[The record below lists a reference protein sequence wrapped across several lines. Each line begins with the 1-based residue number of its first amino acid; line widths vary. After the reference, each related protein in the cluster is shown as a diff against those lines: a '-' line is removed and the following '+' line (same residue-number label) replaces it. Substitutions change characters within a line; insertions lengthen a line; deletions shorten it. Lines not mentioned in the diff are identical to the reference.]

1 MEYNFI
7 DIEKKWQ
14 QKWVENKTYKVVED
28 ENKQKFYVLNMFPYP
43 SGAGLHV
50 GHPLGYIASDIYARY
65 KRLKGFNVLNPMGY
79 DAYGLPAE
87 QYAIQT
93 GQHPQLT
100 TDTNIARYREQLD
113 KIGFSFDWDREVRTC
128 DPRYYHWTQW
138 AFERMFESYYDYT
151 QQKALPI
158 KDLVRHFEEEGTLN
172 LNVAQSEELIFS
184 ARDWSSMD
192 EQEQQEKLM
201 NYRIAYL
208 GETMVNW
215 CPGLGTVLAN
225 DEVVNGV
232 SERGGYPVVQKLM
245 KQWCLRV
252 SAYSQRLL
260 DGLETVNWSDS
271 IKETQKN
278 WIGRSEGTEV
288 EFKYQTPVAD
298 GGQKEGHFT
307 IFTTRADTMF
317 GVSFM
322 VLAPESELVA
332 ELTSEAQKAEVEEY
346 LAYVK
351 KRTELERMSDRK
363 VTGVFSGSYGINP
376 FTGEQ
381 IPIWISEYVL
391 AGYGT
396 GAIMAV
402 PAHDSRDYAFAKHF
416 NLPIIPLI
424 EGADISEES
433 FDAKEGIVTNSPAA
447 GKESMDGFS
456 LNGLTVKE
464 AIAKTKQ
471 FVTEKGIGRVKVNYR
486 LRDAIFSRQRYWGEP
501 FPVYYKQGMPYMIPE
516 ECLPLELPEIDK
528 YEPTESGEPP
538 LGRAKVWAWNE
549 AERKVVEKVLVD
561 DKTVFPLELNTMP
574 GFAGSSAYYLRYM
587 DPHNDEALVGKKADE
602 YWQNVD
608 LYVGGTEHA
617 TGHLIYSRFWNKFLF
632 DCGCSCKEEPYEKL
646 VNQGMIQGR
655 SNFVYRINSDD
666 HSKAPVF
673 VSLGQKDKY
682 ETTPIHV
689 DVNIV
694 HADVLDVEAFKA
706 WRPEYNNAEF
716 IFEDGTSSSNLITTQ
731 HPTPPTY
738 KCGWAVEKMS
748 KSMFNVVN
756 PDVIVEQYGAD
767 TLRLYE
773 MFLGPVEASKPWDTN
788 GIDGCFR
795 FLKKFWK
802 LYQQELN
809 DDEPSKD
816 SLKSV
821 HKLIK
826 KVTGDIEQF
835 SYNTAVSAFMICVNE
850 LGQQKCANRELLK
863 KMVIVIA
870 PFAPH
875 MAEELWEQLGG
886 ETKSVFDAEWPA
898 WDESYLVENEVQ
910 LTVSFNGKARFQMTF
925 PADATKEDIEKKA
938 LEDERSQHYIDGKTI
953 VKIIVVPK
961 KIINIVCK

>member
-1 MEYNFI
+1 MEYNFR

-28 ENKQKFYVLNMFPYP
+28 KNKQKFYVLNMFPYP

-93 GQHPQLT
+93 GQHPEMT
-100 TDTNIARYREQLD
+100 TKKNIERYCEQLG

-128 DPRYYHWTQW
+128 DPHYYHWTQW
-138 AFERMFESYYDYT
+138 AFEHMFNSYYDNRL
-151 QQKALPI
+151 QKAQPI
-158 KDLVRHFEEEGTLN
+158 SELIRHFEEEGTLD
-172 LNVAQSEELIFS
+172 LDVAQGEELMFS
-184 ARDWSSMD
+184 ARDWMSMD
-192 EQEQQEKLM
+192 ELEQQEKLM

-252 SAYSQRLL
+252 SAYAQRLL
-260 DGLETVNWSDS
+260 DGLETINWSDS

-288 EFKYQTPVAD
+288 VFKSLTPDAN
-298 GGQKEGHFT
+298 GEKEGHFT

-322 VLAPESELVA
+322 VLAPESELVP
-332 ELTSEAQKAEVEEY
+332 ELTSAAQKAEVDEY
-346 LAYVK
+346 LEYVK

-363 VTGVFSGSYGINP
+363 VTGVFSGSYAINP
-376 FTGEQ
+376 FTGER

-424 EGADISEES
+424 EGADVSEES

-447 GKESMDGFS
+447 GKDSLDGFS
-456 LNGLTVKE
+456 LNGLTIKE
-464 AIAKTKQ
+464 AIAATKK

-501 FPVYYKQGMPYMIPE
+501 FPVYYKNGMPYMVPE

-528 YEPTESGEPP
+528 YEPTETGEPP
-538 LGRAKVWAWNE
+538 LGRAKIWAWNE
-549 AERKVVEKVLVD
+549 AERKVVDKSLVD
-561 DKTVFPLELNTMP
+561 DKNVFPLELNTMP

-587 DPHNDEALVGKKADE
+587 DPHNDEALVGKEADE

-632 DCGCSCKEEPYEKL
+632 DINCSCKDEPFEKL
-646 VNQGMIQGR
+646 INQGMIQGR
-655 SNFVYRINSDD
+655 SNFVYRVNSDD

-673 VSLGQKDKY
+673 VSLGLKDQY

-694 HADVLDVEAFKA
+694 HADMLDIEAFKA
-706 WRPEYNNAEF
+706 WRPEYKDAEF
-716 IFEDGTSSSNLITTQ
+716 ILEDGA
-731 HPTPPTY
+731 Y

-756 PDVIVEQYGAD
+756 PDDIVEQYGAD

-802 LYQQELN
+802 LYQQENL
-809 DDEPSKD
+809 DDAEPSKD
-816 SLKSV
+816 SLKSI

-835 SYNTAVSAFMICVNE
+835 SYNTAISAFMICVNE
-850 LGQQKCANRELLK
+850 LGQQKCTNRELLK
-863 KMVIVIA
+863 KMIVLIA

-875 MAEELWEQLGG
+875 MAEELWEQMGG
-886 ETKSVFDAEWPA
+886 QGSVCDAEWPA
-898 WDESYLVENEVQ
+898 WEESYLVENEVQ
-910 LTVSFNGKARFQMTF
+910 LTISFNGKARFQMTF
-925 PADATKEDIEKKA
+925 PADATKEDIEKAA
-938 LEDERSQHYIDGKTI
+938 LADERSQHYIDGKTI

>member
-1 MEYNFI
+1 MEYNFR

-28 ENKQKFYVLNMFPYP
+28 KNKQKFYVLNMFPYP

-93 GQHPQLT
+93 GQHPEVT
-100 TDTNIARYREQLD
+100 TKKNIARYREQLD

-128 DPRYYHWTQW
+128 DPHYYHWTQW
-138 AFERMFESYYDYT
+138 AFEHMFNSYYDNRL
-151 QQKALPI
+151 QKAQPI
-158 KDLVRHFEEEGTLN
+158 SELIRHFEEEGTLD
-172 LNVAQSEELIFS
+172 LDVAQGEELMFS
-184 ARDWSSMD
+184 ARDWMSMD

-252 SAYSQRLL
+252 SAYAQRLL
-260 DGLETVNWSDS
+260 DGLETINWSDS

-288 EFKYQTPVAD
+288 VFKSLTPDAN
-298 GGQKEGHFT
+298 GEKEGHFT

-322 VLAPESELVA
+322 VLAPESELVPD
-332 ELTSEAQKAEVEEY
+332 LTSAAQKAEVDEY
-346 LAYVK
+346 LEYVK

-363 VTGVFSGSYGINP
+363 VTGVFSGSYAINP
-376 FTGEQ
+376 FTGER

-424 EGADISEES
+424 EGADVSEES

-447 GKESMDGFS
+447 GKDSLDGFS
-456 LNGLTVKE
+456 LNGLTIKE
-464 AIAKTKQ
+464 AIAATKK

-501 FPVYYKQGMPYMIPE
+501 FPVYYKNGMPYMVPE

-528 YEPTESGEPP
+528 YEPTETGEPP
-538 LGRAKVWAWNE
+538 LGRAKIWAWNE
-549 AERKVVEKVLVD
+549 AERKVVDKSLVD
-561 DKTVFPLELNTMP
+561 DKNVFPLELNTMP

-587 DPHNDEALVGKKADE
+587 DPHNDEALVGKEADE

-632 DCGCSCKEEPYEKL
+632 DINCSCKDEPFEKL
-646 VNQGMIQGR
+646 INQGMIQGR
-655 SNFVYRINSDD
+655 SNFVYRVNSDD

-673 VSLGQKDKY
+673 VSLGLKDQY

-694 HADVLDVEAFKA
+694 HADMLDIEAFKA
-706 WRPEYNNAEF
+706 WRPEYKDAEF
-716 IFEDGTSSSNLITTQ
+716 ILEDGA
-731 HPTPPTY
+731 Y

-756 PDVIVEQYGAD
+756 PDDIVEQYGAD

-802 LYQQELN
+802 LYQQENL
-809 DDEPSKD
+809 DDAEPSKD
-816 SLKSV
+816 SLKSI

-835 SYNTAVSAFMICVNE
+835 SYNTAISAFMICVNE
-850 LGQQKCANRELLK
+850 LGQQKCTNRELLK
-863 KMVIVIA
+863 KMIVLIA

-875 MAEELWEQLGG
+875 MAEELWEQMGG
-886 ETKSVFDAEWPA
+886 QGSVCDAEWPA
-898 WDESYLVENEVQ
+898 WEESYLVENEVQ

-925 PADATKEDIEKKA
+925 PADATKEDIEKAA
-938 LEDERSQHYIDGKTI
+938 LADERSQHYIDGKTI

>member
-151 QQKALPI
+151 LQKAMPI

-288 EFKYQTPVAD
+288 EFKYLTPT
-298 GGQKEGHFT
+298 GEGQKEGKFT

-346 LAYVK
+346 LAYVQ

-424 EGADISEES
+424 EGADVSEES

-549 AERKVVEKVLVD
+549 AERKVVEKALVD

-682 ETTPIHV
+682 DTTPIHV

-716 IFEDGTSSSNLITTQ
+716 IFEDGTSSSELINTQ
-731 HPTPPTY
+731 HPTPATY